1 LGIPTPEKGRG
12 KRKQNKQMEKFK
24 ELSIAEMQ
32 GIDGGGFILWSPS
45 ISLTEFA
52 AGVIETF
59 SDSFERY
66 RQEIKYQ
73 PKS

>member
-1 LGIPTPEKGRG
+1 
-12 KRKQNKQMEKFK
+12 
-24 ELSIAEMQ
+24 MQ
-32 GIDGGGFILWSPS
+32 EVDGGGFILWSPS